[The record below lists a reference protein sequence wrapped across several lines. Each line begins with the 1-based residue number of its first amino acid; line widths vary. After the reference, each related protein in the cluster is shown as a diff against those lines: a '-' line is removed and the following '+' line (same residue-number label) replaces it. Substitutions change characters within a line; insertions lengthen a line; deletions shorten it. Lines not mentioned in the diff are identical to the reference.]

1 MATFYQPLCGIRG
14 RARTP
19 GRGGGQRVESRAMS
33 DELVFYTHPMSR
45 GRIVR
50 WMLEEVGQP
59 YRTEVL
65 DYATTMKAP
74 EYRAIN
80 PMGKVPAIRH
90 GEVVVTE
97 GAAIC
102 AYLADRFPA
111 KGLAPPLGSAQRAA
125 YFRWMFFTAGPLEMA
140 TSAKALGWQVPPGRE
155 VMVGFGT
162 YERALDALEAA
173 LRPGPH
179 VCGEQFTA
187 ADVLLGSALTWGML
201 FGTIEKRAAFEAYAA
216 RLQQRAAYQRA
227 QALNEARLRGG

>member
-1 MATFYQPLCGIRG
+1 MNALTY
-14 RARTP
+14 
-19 GRGGGQRVESRAMS
+19 
-33 DELVFYTHPMSR
+33 YTHPQSR
-45 GRIVR
+45 GRIAH
-50 WMLEEVGQP
+50 WMLEELGEP
-59 YRTEVL
+59 YDTVWLE
-65 DYATTMKAP
+65 YGAAMKSS
-74 EYRAIN
+74 EYLAVN
-80 PMGKVPAIRH
+80 PMGKVPALRDAA
-90 GEVVVTE
+90 VVVTE
-97 GAAIC
+97 AAAIC

-155 VMVGFGT
+155 VMVGFGS